1 MLEEKI
7 KLEKKT
13 YDTVMAMLES
23 PDEENVVVAFE
34 CIKNADFKTNIVYIL
49 LLYKEVNI
57 DNTVWK
63 KHAPEI
69 FETIDKL
76 LTNETFLSFRDIM
89 EIARKYEVSQEDIQ
103 FYMDRY
109 AMFLMRDLNKGKEYV
124 ELLEIKIKLKENE
137 SEES

>member
-1 MLEEKI
+1 MEKI
-7 KLEKKT
+7 KLEKGT
-13 YDTVMAMLES
+13 YDTVVSMLES
-23 PDEENVVVAFE
+23 PDEENQVVAFE

-49 LLYKEVNI
+49 LLFKEVNI

-69 FETIDKL
+69 FVTIDKV
-76 LTNETFLSFRDIM
+76 LTNETFLSFREIM
-89 EIARKYEVSQEDIQ
+89 EIARQYEVSQEDIQ

-109 AMFLMRDLNKGKEYV
+109 AMFLMRDLNKHKEYV

-137 SEES
+137 SEKS